1 MMVVDITDV
10 FMTCNTIVYSDIKGH
25 CDAILEKLNTLISLA
40 DKKGQKKK
48 LKKLRKK
55 VRKILKKVRPLK

>member
-1 MMVVDITDV
+1 MMVVDITDL
-10 FMTCNTIVYSDIKGH
+10 FMTCNTIVYSDIKGL
-25 CDAILEKLNTLISLA
+25 CDVILEKLNTLISLT